1 MEFTFTQLK
10 KLKAAYASGV
20 LRVRYGDTDVTY
32 QSMAQMKRAI
42 AVIERELGVST
53 SKIKL
58 TTVEYDKG
66 L

>member
-1 MEFTFTQLK
+1 MEFTLAQLK

-20 LRVRYGDTDVTY
+20 LRIRYGDTDVTY

-42 AVIERELGVST
+42 AVIEAELGINKP
-53 SKIKL
+53 KIKL
-58 TTVEYDKG
+58 TTVEYDRG